1 MTEQHLV
8 PKQGEESPVQ
18 VTAGAPQNQDTE
30 TREEEQSPPGSEE
43 GNGDTTSSE
52 YDGSS
57 NARIYPNSLITLA
70 QAIAA
75 KERMAKR
82 VAWILNRH
90 AEIQRECQ
98 TSDDAGD
105 KQKLIKED
113 EKLVKEFNNL
123 KDKRPQLEGKLA
135 ELERQ
140 AAAQVDKHQFEDI
153 SWA

>member
-1 MTEQHLV
+1 MSDTLNRN
-8 PKQGEESPVQ
+8 EESQAQGSAV
-18 VTAGAPQNQDTE
+18 ASQNQDTDS
-30 TREEEQSPPGSEE
+30 REEDQSSPGSEE
-43 GNGDTTSSE
+43 GNGEATSSE
-52 YDGSS
+52 YDGST
-57 NARIYPNSLITLA
+57 NARIYPNSLSTLA

-90 AEIQRECQ
+90 AEIKRECQ

-113 EKLVKEFNNL
+113 EKLVKEFDNL
-123 KDKRPQLEGKLA
+123 KDKRPQLEEKLA

-140 AAAQVDKHQFEDI
+140 AAAEVDKHQFDDI
-153 SWA
+153 SWD